1 MEFTMCIVQ
10 GMWAQLRCIQL
21 LEPARIVSY
30 KLNQIISDYFE
41 EKMKVWINCCSHL
54 CTGRAHEV
62 CAHDTK

>member
-41 EKMKVWINCCSHL
+41 EK
-54 CTGRAHEV
+54 
-62 CAHDTK
+62 